1 MRTLAIGDIHGC
13 LRSLDALLAAVKPG
27 PDDLVVTL
35 GDYVDRGPDS
45 RGVVDRLIALHRTG
59 HLLPLLGNHDLMML
73 HAREWDEA
81 GPVWLAC
88 GGQQTLLSYGSTNP
102 RPADL
107 RLVPQAH
114 WDFLE
119 KACVKWYETE
129 THLFVHASVYPEL
142 PMRDQPEA
150 VLLWEKL
157 SGPVAHVSG
166 KVVVCGHTR
175 LPGGVPVGWGTTVCI
190 DTGAY
195 LADGW
200 LTCLDVGAGCYWQ
213 ANERGQLRAGWI
225 DEEVSVGD

>member
-13 LRSLDALLAAVKPG
+13 LRSLDALLAAVKPR
-27 PDDLVVTL
+27 PDDLLVTL

-45 RGVVDRLIALHRTG
+45 RGVLDRLIAMQAHGR
-59 HLLPLLGNHDLMML
+59 LLPLLGNHDLMML
-73 HAREWDEA
+73 HAREWGEA

-102 RPADL
+102 RATDL
-107 RLVPQAH
+107 HLVPQSH

-119 KACVKWYETE
+119 KACVNWYETDS
-129 THLFVHASVYPEL
+129 HLFVHASVYPDL
-142 PMRDQPEA
+142 PMRDQPDA

-157 SGPVAHVSG
+157 SGPVAHFSG

-175 LPGGVPVGWGTTVCI
+175 QISGIPVSWGTTVCI

-195 LADGW
+195 VPGGW
-200 LTCLDVGAGCYWQ
+200 LTCLDVNEGCYWQ
-213 ANERGQLRAGWI
+213 SNEKGELRAGWV
-225 DEEVSVGD
+225 EEQASVGS